1 MQYGVRQSV
10 VTCVVGL
17 ACALLG
23 SCGWTDMISS
33 KRNPAYSGPELK
45 RLMVMGASA
54 DSRVRRV
61 FEDEFVAKLKAAGIA
76 AQPSYAVLPEFSPVD
91 RAQLQKAAE
100 AAGVDGI
107 LAARLVAAEPADP
120 NALEVYNFEDRSTS
134 FYGVYASATG
144 LSGSFSPGLSLGDQS
159 TSITIHFDLY
169 SVANSQLVW
178 AGDAA
183 TVPSSDVKELA
194 DELASTVIRVLKGQK
209 LI

>member
-1 MQYGVRQSV
+1 
-10 VTCVVGL
+10 
-17 ACALLG
+17 
-23 SCGWTDMISS
+23 MISS
-33 KRNPAYSGPELK
+33 KKNPAYSGPELK

-169 SVANSQLVW
+169 SVASSQLVW